1 MGIYFA
7 LYCTDGASILE
18 GKLGVGLF
26 ALGIFSP
33 KICRCRLLMAHKMNF
48 TSMAL
53 VTLFA
58 VSNSV
63 FRDN

>member
-1 MGIYFA
+1 
-7 LYCTDGASILE
+7 
-18 GKLGVGLF
+18 LF

-33 KICRCRLLMAHKMNF
+33 KIGRCSLLMAHKMKL

-53 VTLFA
+53 VTLLA